1 MSRHYERQ
9 KERQK
14 TPQPGQEQPDI
25 VAGAYEDGVD
35 RVASGSGQMVSL
47 KKAFTL
53 GVTDNWFDGA
63 ASSQFSLDGRASFD
77 RALRH
82 MNIRRFDAVAASLC
96 RHKRG

>member
-1 MSRHYERQ
+1 M
-9 KERQK
+9 
-14 TPQPGQEQPDI
+14 
-25 VAGAYEDGVD
+25 AGAYEDGVD

-82 MNIRRFDAVAASLC
+82 MNIWRFEAVAAIAFVDISAGD
-96 RHKRG
+96 RHAS

>member
-1 MSRHYERQ
+1 MPIRESAAGVKLSETWY
-9 KERQK
+9 
-14 TPQPGQEQPDI
+14 QPGQEQPDI

-96 RHKRG
+96 R